1 MYMQNVRG
9 GESYDV
15 ARMRTMQN
23 RLVWMDVENMVERQC
38 EVEVERVLWSAASVM
53 TRMHDD

>member
-1 MYMQNVRG
+1 MQNVRG

-23 RLVWMDVENMVERQC
+23 WLVWIDVENMVER
-38 EVEVERVLWSAASVM
+38 
-53 TRMHDD
+53 